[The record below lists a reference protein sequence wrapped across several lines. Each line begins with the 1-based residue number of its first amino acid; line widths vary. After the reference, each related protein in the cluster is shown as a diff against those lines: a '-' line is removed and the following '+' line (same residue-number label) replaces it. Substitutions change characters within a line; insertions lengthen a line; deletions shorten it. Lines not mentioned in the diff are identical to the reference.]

1 MPRPTHLCSFVSLS
15 MSKVCECTANF
26 PAASVEFG
34 EINPAFTNIRWV
46 PKQVHTESGWPGAG
60 WLVYRR
66 VMANSRS
73 GLALF
78 AVWLLAVGTG
88 PQRDAQAQNATAQ
101 AQATRQAPAAINLP
115 AQTLKLVPMP
125 REVSAGAA
133 QSLADGLQI
142 NCAAPCAAEDSFAID
157 DLKAYLASL
166 GVAVNASS
174 TVNILVARYGSPL
187 AKSIY
192 SEAASNDPAAKSG
205 GSTTAEMPDE
215 MKPEGYAI
223 LPDGKGLALTA
234 ASNAG
239 VFYALQTVKQ
249 LVTGSGTNA
258 VLHSATIRDWPAMK
272 YRGLQDDLSRGPV
285 TTLEFQKKLIR
296 TIAAYKI
303 NLYSPYFEHT
313 ASYAANPLIAPPGG
327 GIGAA
332 DAAALVA
339 YARLYHVT
347 IVPEQEAFGHLH
359 NQLLWEQY
367 QPLAETPHGAVLA
380 PGQPGSI
387 ALIKQEFTELAAEYP
402 GPFLHIGADE
412 TVDLGVGQTKT
423 DVDARGLAPVYLDFM
438 QHIVSALQPLQ
449 RRLLFWGDI
458 AQDSPELLKALPQS
472 FKDSTIAVAWGYN
485 PEPKGFTK
493 LLTPFTNAGFETW
506 VSPSVHNFRVVYP
519 DNNMALLNIQQF
531 TRDGQKMGSTG
542 QLNTI
547 WNDDGEGLINQDWYG
562 ILFGAAA
569 AWQPGESSIEAFEQN
584 YAQVFHGDAS
594 GALNQ
599 AQMELVA
606 AHKVLKDQAQVGDAT
621 NNIFWL
627 DPWSKDGQKVAAQ
640 VRPWTHD
647 LRMHAEAALTLIAQ
661 ARAVAGPR
669 AAVASDAVSGA
680 SSTVYDAEKYGAAT
694 GNLREP
700 DAVDAMELGARRMDF
715 LGLKFQLADEMAAG
729 YARAL
734 ADSISTDRK
743 TRASVSRELND
754 IYLINGRML
763 DLRNGYTLLRDMYES
778 AWLRSNRPY
787 WLRNILEQYDY
798 AAQIWLARADKIHS
812 AQRQWTDLKTLPTA
826 EELGIPPAPA
836 LPATPASAP
845 TAAAGAAQ

>member
-1 MPRPTHLCSFVSLS
+1 MR
-15 MSKVCECTANF
+15 
-26 PAASVEFG
+26 
-34 EINPAFTNIRWV
+34 
-46 PKQVHTESGWPGAG
+46 
-60 WLVYRR
+60 
-66 VMANSRS
+66 NSRS

-78 AVWLLAVGTG
+78 TVWLLAAGAG
-88 PQRDAQAQNATAQ
+88 PQREAQGQRAPAQTGQATA
-101 AQATRQAPAAINLP
+101 ATNLP
-115 AQTLKLVPMP
+115 AQSLKLIPMP
-125 REVSAGAA
+125 REVSAGAV
-133 QSLADGLQI
+133 QSLEDGVQI
-142 NCAAPCAAEDSFAID
+142 NCVAPCAAEDSFAID

-166 GVAVNASS
+166 GVAVNTTSA
-174 TVNILVARYGSPL
+174 VNILVARYGSPL

-192 SEAASNDPAAKSG
+192 SDAATNASAAKAT
-205 GSTTAEMPDE
+205 GSAAAEMPDE

-234 ASNAG
+234 ATDAG
-239 VFYALQTVKQ
+239 IFYGLQTVKQ
-249 LVTGSGTNA
+249 LVTGTGANA
-258 VLHSATIRDWPAMK
+258 VLHTATIRDWPAMK
-272 YRGLQDDLSRGPV
+272 YRGLDDDLSRGPV
-285 TTLEFQKKLIR
+285 TTLEFEKKLIR
-296 TIAAYKI
+296 TMAAYKI

-327 GIGAA
+327 GISAA

-339 YARLYHVT
+339 YAHLYHVT

-387 ALIKQEFTELAAEYP
+387 ALIQQEFTELAAEYP

-423 DVDARGLAPVYLDFM
+423 NVDARGLAPVYLDFM
-438 QHIVSALQPLQ
+438 QQIVTALKPLQ

-493 LLTPFTNAGFETW
+493 LLTPFTDAGFETW

-569 AWQPGESSIEAFEQN
+569 AWQPGESSIEAFEQS

-599 AQMELVA
+599 AQLELMA

-627 DPWSKDGQKVAAQ
+627 DPWSKDGQKTAAE

-669 AAVASDAVSGA
+669 MTPVSTQTVQTDVG
-680 SSTVYDAEKYGAAT
+680 STSTQYDAGKYGAAT
-694 GNLREP
+694 SNLREP
-700 DAVDAMELGARRMDF
+700 DAIDAMELGARRMDF
-715 LGLKFQLADEMAAG
+715 IGLKFQLADEMAAG

-734 ADSISTDRK
+734 ADSVSTDRK
-743 TRASVSRELND
+743 TRASVSREISD
-754 IYLINGRML
+754 IYSLNGRIE
-763 DLRNGYTLLRDMYES
+763 DIRDGYALLRDLYES

-787 WLRNILEQYDY
+787 WLRNNLEQYDY
-798 AAQIWLARADKIHS
+798 AIQIWLARADKVHS
-812 AQRQWTDLKTLPTA
+812 AQRQWTENKTLPSA
-826 EELGIPPAPA
+826 EEMGIPPAPI
-836 LPATPASAP
+836 LPPTPANVP
-845 TAAAGAAQ
+845 TAAVGTGQ